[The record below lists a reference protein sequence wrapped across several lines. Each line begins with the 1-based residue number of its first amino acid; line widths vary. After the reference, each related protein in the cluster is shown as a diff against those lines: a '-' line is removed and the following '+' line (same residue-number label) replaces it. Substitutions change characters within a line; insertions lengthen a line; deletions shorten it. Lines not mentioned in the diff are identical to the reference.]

1 MQKLGIISK
10 FNSLILG
17 LVLVVSL
24 VCSSSVYASAQVTP
38 GKDTPPDQKKATP
51 GIKLNQ
57 SASANSS
64 TAVSSAQV
72 TSSAATSQQ
81 QSVDPAIAIAGSPT
95 VRTGGAEFF
104 AVFGIV
110 ILGGS
115 LYYYQKKLK
124 PLKNGLKTKEVKIRS
139 K

>member
-1 MQKLGIISK
+1 MKMPGIISK

-17 LVLVVSL
+17 LVLVLSL
-24 VCSSSVYASAQVTP
+24 FCSSSVYTSAQVSP

-57 SASANSS
+57 STSTGTSS
-64 TAVSSAQV
+64 AVSSARV
-72 TSSAATSQQ
+72 TSSAAASQQ
-81 QSVDPAIAIAGSPT
+81 QSVDPAVAIAGSPT

-104 AVFGIV
+104 AVAGIV
-110 ILGGS
+110 VLGGS

-124 PLKNGLKTKEVKIRS
+124 PQKSSLKTNEKRIKL

>member
-1 MQKLGIISK
+1 MKMPGIISK
-10 FNSLILG
+10 LNSLILG
-17 LVLVVSL
+17 LVLTVSL
-24 VCSSSVYASAQVTP
+24 VCGSINASAQVTP
-38 GKDTPPDQKKATP
+38 GKDTPPDQQKATP

-64 TAVSSAQV
+64 SAVSSTQV
-72 TSSAATSQQ
+72 TSSVAASQQ
-81 QSVDPAIAIAGSPT
+81 QSVDPAVAIAGSPT

-104 AVFGIV
+104 AVAGIV

-115 LYYYQKKLK
+115 LYYYQKKLR
-124 PLKNGLKTKEVKIRS
+124 PLKSSLKTNEKRIKL